1 MNKPTFLIYQRP
13 LLCAMIQC
21 PTPDECIEKIRRSIA
36 GGADALGI
44 QLCKLEKQY
53 RTETELKRIFAAC
66 EGKPIYITSYRS
78 GHSKDL
84 SDEECAAL
92 LIKGIRCGA
101 TLADVMGDMFDQGAL
116 YELSTD
122 TLAIEKQ
129 KALIAEIHAMGGEVL
144 MSCHTKH
151 ALSVEDNLMIAK
163 AQEERGADILKIV
176 DVAESKSEIPSYIK
190 SIQKIVADTDKKLLF
205 LVSGEGR
212 IIRYIGPNFGVCMYL
227 CVESHGELDTKEQ
240 PTLKKIK
247 AVRDN
252 ILF

>member
-1 MNKPTFLIYQRP
+1 
-13 LLCAMIQC
+13 MIQC

-53 RTETELKRIFAAC
+53 RTETELKRIFTAC

-92 LIKGIRCGA
+92 LIMGIRCGA